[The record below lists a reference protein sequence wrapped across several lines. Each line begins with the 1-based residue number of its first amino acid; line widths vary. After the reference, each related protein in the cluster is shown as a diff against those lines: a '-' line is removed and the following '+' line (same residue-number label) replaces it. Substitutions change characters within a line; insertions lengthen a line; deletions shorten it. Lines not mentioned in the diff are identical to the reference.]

1 MSIFKI
7 KNRKEV
13 FAWSL
18 YDFAN
23 QPFTTIIVTF
33 IYSAFFVKVIA
44 VNEQEGTFLWT
55 SGIAITAVVV
65 SLLSPILGAL
75 ADKGS
80 FRKFF
85 LILSTL
91 ICAVFSILLYF
102 PTEGE
107 VYFPGFFIRI
117 LVAIWNMR
125 ITYPDEPIYI
135 GDDDVKNAFRLIK
148 TNPAVV
154 GMHGFVGCNLLAFAT
169 GMTFDDCYFPQNF
182 EPIAVARSQQS
193 AHLWLNEP
201 EECIEKCRRI
211 VDTMVLDPNK

>member
-1 MSIFKI
+1 MSVFKI

-55 SGIAITAVVV
+55 NAIAITAVVV

-75 ADKGS
+75 ADRGGY
-80 FRKFF
+80 RKFF

-91 ICAVFSILLYF
+91 ICALFSILLYF
-102 PTEGE
+102 PT
-107 VYFPGFFIRI
+107 
-117 LVAIWNMR
+117 L
-125 ITYPDEPIYI
+125 EPLQH
-135 GDDDVKNAFRLIK
+135 V
-148 TNPAVV
+148 P
-154 GMHGFVGCNLLAFAT
+154 
-169 GMTFDDCYFPQNF
+169 
-182 EPIAVARSQQS
+182 
-193 AHLWLNEP
+193 
-201 EECIEKCRRI
+201 
-211 VDTMVLDPNK
+211 